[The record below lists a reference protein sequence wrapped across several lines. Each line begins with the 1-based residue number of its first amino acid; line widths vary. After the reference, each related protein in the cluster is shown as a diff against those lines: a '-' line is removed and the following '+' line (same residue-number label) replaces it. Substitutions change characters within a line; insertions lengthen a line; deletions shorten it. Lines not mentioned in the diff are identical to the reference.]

1 MKRTSVTRREIMT
14 AAAAMGATTA
24 LPFGKAI
31 AQTKP
36 VELLHWSW
44 LTASDGEVWQQMIDA
59 FNAENKTKGV
69 QIKMEVIPEEQYS
82 TKLLAATATGRAPDF
97 GWGTAGVRAPL
108 AKGGVTVPPHG
119 PAKKAGLHLAH
130 LTHPL
135 L

>member
-97 GWGTAGVRAPL
+97 GWGTAGLRAAP
-108 AKGGVTVPPHG
+108 ANDSVTGPPRDGAEKGGRHLRHVT
-119 PAKKAGLHLAH
+119 
-130 LTHPL
+130 
-135 L
+135 

>member
-69 QIKMEVIPEEQYS
+69 QIKMEGIPEEQYS

-97 GWGTAGVRAPL
+97 GWGTAGPRTRRAKDRAPR
-108 AKGGVTVPPHG
+108 APPH
-119 PAKKAGLHLAH
+119 PAPTYHHAA
-130 LTHPL
+130 
-135 L
+135 